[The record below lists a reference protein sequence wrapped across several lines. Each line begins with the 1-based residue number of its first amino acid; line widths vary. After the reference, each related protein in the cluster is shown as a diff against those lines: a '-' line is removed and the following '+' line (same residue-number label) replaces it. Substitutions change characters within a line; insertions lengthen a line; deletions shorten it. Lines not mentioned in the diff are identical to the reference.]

1 MTNNM
6 YFESC
11 PTSRLE
17 LISIAKDCKTVWKI
31 EELFFPII
39 KIYDDL
45 MDAKKLFYLVVED
58 SDPIFKDENEL
69 AYYSYNENLVYIKE
83 SVWMEAEQNIGRS
96 RFTLTHEL
104 CHYLL
109 IRVLGFG
116 YKEVQKEPVKY
127 KDPDWQADFLAGA
140 LLMDFDKTEG
150 MSVSELIDLCKVS
163 EEAAIVH
170 ISASKSLKK

>member
-1 MTNNM
+1 M
-6 YFESC
+6 YYESM

-31 EELFFPII
+31 KDLYFPII

-45 MDAKKLFYLVVED
+45 MDAKKLFYQVVED
-58 SDPIFKDENEL
+58 NDPIFKDENEL
-69 AYYSYNENLVYIKE
+69 AYYSYDENLVYIKE
-83 SVWMEAEQNIGRS
+83 SVWIEAEQDIGRS

-109 IRVLGFG
+109 IRVFEFG
-116 YKEVQKEPVKY
+116 YKEVEKEPKKY

-140 LLMDFDKTEG
+140 LLMDFEKTEG
-150 MSVSELIDLCKVS
+150 MTVAQLIDLCKVS

-170 ISASKSLKK
+170 ISAAKSLKK